1 MIRADSTTWRG
12 PSRAGGAT
20 GMTGAAH
27 EPGDQG
33 PALDTDSVMWQP
45 NLPTDGRSIPDS
57 DLSSPV
63 SASPPGHPVG
73 IQHAGSGHRA
83 PQQPLPPV
91 YSTQQ
96 VGRSKAVLIVAGVV
110 GLGVIFLVIGV
121 VIGFAVRSLDSVS
134 ASAIA
139 PPGPPTYSMRAV
151 TNACDLVD
159 LTPLTKWASAP
170 YLDPKHEETPS
181 SGSFGTLSCDVHYG
195 NSTGDTFPM
204 NTATVRVRADV
215 VDGSASRTYDH
226 CKRSAADLADD
237 GSVVTSGEFTG
248 IGTQGYWQF
257 EDDNF
262 GGIVDAG
269 YVMCVWDGG
278 VAVRVEIDL
287 SREKEAPVVGRDEL
301 DSVARSQARKVLA
314 GLRQN

>member
-1 MIRADSTTWRG
+1 MSAP
-12 PSRAGGAT
+12 PS
-20 GMTGAAH
+20 
-27 EPGDQG
+27 
-33 PALDTDSVMWQP
+33 
-45 NLPTDGRSIPDS
+45 
-57 DLSSPV
+57 
-63 SASPPGHPVG
+63 GHPITG
-73 IQHAGSGHRA
+73 HQHAGGGHWP
-83 PQQPLPPV
+83 PQQPLPTAAP
-91 YSTQQ
+91 TQR
-96 VGRSKAVLIVAGVV
+96 VGRSKPVLIVAGLV
-110 GLGVIFLVIGV
+110 GLGVIVLVLGV
-121 VIGFAVRSLDSVS
+121 VIGFTMRAQDSDT
-134 ASAIA
+134 ASAIV
-139 PPGPPTYSMRAV
+139 PPGPVTYSMRAV

-159 LTPLTKWASAP
+159 LTPLTRWASAP
-170 YLDPKHEETPS
+170 HLDPTHEETPS
-181 SGSFGTLSCDVHYG
+181 SGDFGTLSCNLHYG

-215 VDGSASRTYDH
+215 MNGSASRTYDH
-226 CKRSAADLADD
+226 WKRSAADLADD

-262 GGIVDAG
+262 GGIVDAR

-301 DSVARSQARKVLA
+301 DSVARSQTRKVLA